1 MTTPATSESSHSLA
15 ARGSFALVGTLIAG
29 SFGLAAGVAL
39 VLLAA
44 ASVLWVP

>member
-1 MTTPATSESSHSLA
+1 MNTSIAIAEAAPIPAS
-15 ARGSFALVGTLIAG
+15 RGIALVGTLLIR

-44 ASVLWVP
+44 AILLVQ